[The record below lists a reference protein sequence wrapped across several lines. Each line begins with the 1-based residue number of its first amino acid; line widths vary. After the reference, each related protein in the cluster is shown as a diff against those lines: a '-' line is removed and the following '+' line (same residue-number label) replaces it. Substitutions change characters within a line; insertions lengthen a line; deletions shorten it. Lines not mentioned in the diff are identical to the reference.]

1 MLTGDQ
7 YLESLRDGRKIYV
20 NGESVPDVTA
30 EPLLNGGALAAAA
43 GYDQHYR
50 PGDDAFGPYFFIPTS
65 VEELRESQ
73 ERQLH
78 WDFPTISTS
87 NGLLMVLTAAS
98 RMRAQLPQYAERA
111 LAYFDESKKRD
122 IRLVQTI
129 TDAKGNRALSPAKQ
143 DDPDLYL
150 RIVDRG
156 PDGVVIRG
164 AKLHISSAAIAHELM
179 VMPTKRMKAGEEDW
193 SVAAAVPVNAPGVR
207 VINATF
213 APRPDLDPDFYPY
226 SSRHV
231 MTEGFIVFDDVFV
244 PNERLFLAGELEHSA
259 TFAHSLGLWERLGSV
274 GSYVRLG
281 DTLVGLA
288 QLIAEANGLQ
298 RIGHIKDKIAEMI
311 TYATL
316 VRAGFEA
323 AMMHATFT
331 PEGWAS
337 PDELF
342 TNAAKFHAAEH
353 FSTMVRHLHDIAG
366 GSVLTA
372 PSLRD
377 LRHPETGPDL
387 QKYMRTMDGVDAEY
401 RMRLFHAIRDFTA
414 DAYGGWKHVTV
425 IQAGGGLYAQ
435 KVVVTN
441 HFDME
446 TAKQLARETAGI
458 TEDGKVLTGLRDMAD
473 HGGDAPVAVADVAQV
488 VTT

>member
-7 YLESLRDGRKIYV
+7 YLESLRDGRRLFV
-20 NGESVPDVTA
+20 NGHAVPDVTQ
-30 EPLLNGGALAAAA
+30 EPLLRGGALAAAK
-43 GYDQHYR
+43 GYDQHFQ
-50 PGDDAFGPYFFIPTS
+50 PGPDAHGPYFFIPSS
-65 VEELRESQ
+65 VEELRATQ
-73 ERQLH
+73 EQQLH

-98 RMRAQLPQYAERA
+98 RMRDQLPQYAERA
-111 LAYFDESKKRD
+111 LAYFEESKKRD

-129 TDAKGNRALSPAKQ
+129 TDAKGNRALSPGKQ
-143 DDPDLYL
+143 DDPDLYV
-150 RIVDRG
+150 RIVDRSDEG
-156 PDGVVIRG
+156 IVIRG

-179 VMPTKRMKAGEEDW
+179 VMPTKRMKPGEEDYA
-193 SVAAAVPVNAPGVR
+193 VAAAVPVNSPGVR
-207 VINATF
+207 VINASF
-213 APRPDLDPDFYPY
+213 APRPDMDPDFFPY

-244 PNERLFLAGELEHSA
+244 PHERVFLAGEVEHSA

-274 GSYVRLG
+274 GSYVRLA

-316 VRAGFEA
+316 IRAGFEA
-323 AMMHATFT
+323 AMHHATFT

-337 PDELF
+337 PDEMF
-342 TNAAKFHAAEH
+342 TNAAKYHAAAQ

-366 GSVLTA
+366 GAVLTA
-372 PSLRD
+372 PSLAD
-377 LRHPETGPDL
+377 LRNPETGPYL
-387 QKYMRTMDGVDAEY
+387 EKYMRTMDGVDAEY
-401 RMRLFHAIRDFTA
+401 RMRLFHTIRDFTA
-414 DAYGGWKHVTV
+414 DAFGGWKHVTV

-441 HFDME
+441 HYDMDA
-446 TAKQLARETAGI
+446 AKALALETAGI
-458 TEDGKVLTGLRDMAD
+458 SPDGKVLHSLAD
-473 HGGDAPVAVADVAQV
+473 LHQ
-488 VTT
+488 